1 MTISSTPVIKGVV
14 WTVGFFVLSQS
25 LRIVSSIILT
35 RLLTPEIYGIL
46 VIVFVLRNGIELL
59 SDVGFA
65 QSLVTSKNADEPA
78 FYNTVW
84 SLRLVRCLILLPI
97 CVVAAFPV
105 AALYQTPILGWI
117 LPVVGMYFVLGGLA
131 SLSPV
136 FLQRRLQFARLNLF
150 QFFVEA
156 ITAVS
161 QIIFAYFSP
170 TVWAV
175 IFGGFVGAFANAVG
189 TYLLMPGFWH
199 RFYVSKEYA
208 WQIFLFGRWIFISSA
223 IFFVSS
229 NFDSVY
235 LGTVVPLSV
244 LGVYGIARNIAET
257 LCPTCQERSIQ

>member
-1 MTISSTPVIKGVV
+1 MLASRKAWSS
-14 WTVGFFVLSQS
+14 
-25 LRIVSSIILT
+25 
-35 RLLTPEIYGIL
+35 
-46 VIVFVLRNGIELL
+46 
-59 SDVGFA
+59 
-65 QSLVTSKNADEPA
+65 SKNADEPA

-97 CVVAAFPV
+97 CVVAALPV
-105 AALYQTPILGWI
+105 AGLYQTPILGWI
-117 LPVVGMYFVLGGLA
+117 LPVVGVYFVLGGLA

-150 QFFVEA
+150 QFSVEA
-156 ITAVS
+156 ITTVS
-161 QIIFAYFSP
+161 QIIFAYLNP

-189 TYLLMPGFWH
+189 TYLLMPGLRH

-208 WQIFLFGRWIFISSA
+208 WQVFLFGRWIFISSA

-229 NFDSVY
+229 NFDNVY

-244 LGVYGIARNIAET
+244 LGVYGIARNIAE
-257 LCPTCQERSIQ
+257 LCVQPVRKDQFNSHISIYCLTFTPAAGRVPQAIVGPSRKVVVACSAGIFDLGGDGGFANSNSV